1 MKKVW
6 LRVELPPLY
15 PKIPPNIKI
24 EKFEGLR
31 RHTRNQIRA
40 FIQDKPKTMPD
51 QEMGHAIIDD
61 IKTIFLDGDG
71 SGFDEMQTQS
81 LDAERLAQEEEK
93 KRLAEEEAI
102 KREQEL
108 KERQSSAEA
117 AEREKH
123 ALAAQQILES
133 LQEEEQKAQEDALRK
148 ANLVLDDNKQSQL
161 RVSDVTTFESVL
173 KTRSGEGTPLRFMS
187 VYGNSLI
194 CDKPHK
200 KTYLVKA
207 YVSQDL
213 TRSPIL
219 VMKVITVRQGTMSMS
234 GSELRHKMHA
244 SEQELKRLKDLNC
257 PYLVDFLGLMLHA
270 DPRSNGSKYD
280 VYTLFEHANG
290 GSLLDLLRMVGNLSS
305 HSARPWMIQLAEA
318 VEFYHSN
325 ALVHGF
331 IDKSKVLLFRSPS
344 GNTVVKLLANIES
357 QLPLLPRRKIVNDS
371 KKFPP
376 RWTPPEFTEGRHA
389 VATQKTD
396 VWDLGVV
403 FAEMAFGPDL
413 KANFTSLCHLLDE
426 RELSSPFKELLQS
439 IFRYDSK
446 HRPKAFDIPTFEFF
460 RLNSQFTSTSRG
472 GIGGVGEN
480 PPSPA
485 LIRPRSGSL
494 APVSSSRYAS
504 DFQEEHPLG
513 KGGFGQVVKARN
525 KFDNRVYAVK
535 KISSRSESSLQQALS
550 ETILLSRVSHP
561 YVVRYHAAWVEDT
574 FGNIDEAD
582 DSEDDSGP
590 GHTYTTR
597 SEGGRIH
604 QSSTTGGYDYMR
616 RKGIPH
622 VGREDRVSTGP
633 IDVVFEE
640 DTPTTLRATPST
652 SRKDT
657 SSDASSD
664 EDDSDGDESEESEGS
679 DGEEEDSEDDY
690 TDEEDEEAEESVR
703 RSVEAPAQIK
713 TLYIQMEYCKN
724 QTLRGLI
731 DHEGPLEKDLLWK
744 IFRQICDGLRDI
756 HSHNIIHRD
765 LKPDNIFIDDALDPR
780 IGDFGLATSGQ
791 SMPAVTASQSHDQGP
806 DFTRDIGTTYYVAPE
821 VSTSSQYTTKVD
833 MYSLGIIFFEMCYQF
848 STGMERAEILQE
860 IRKENHV
867 LPEVFNTQQKKAQGE
882 IINSLIVHNPNER
895 PTANDLLQSGRIPFH
910 LGEEELKKSVLKI
923 LDNPQ
928 TAEYQK
934 ILNTIFSHGSRSK
947 GLEGLD
953 LTWDQNDSHKWRSPS
968 EMLVYSHV
976 PDRLSAIFRRHGAL
990 QTSRKILFPSWDGYT
1005 DGAVRLLGPSGNLL
1019 QLRYDLT
1026 FPYARAI
1033 AKKIAASNKPGMLV
1047 EKTFAFGDV
1056 YRRKTVHGE
1065 PEQLKEVDFDI
1076 VTADYVD
1083 FPLKAAEVIKVLD
1096 EIIEEFPPLR
1106 NTNMCFHLNH
1116 GDILEAIMDFC
1127 NIDTAK
1133 RPAVKDAISHLH
1145 AKRSAEQ
1152 VRADLL
1158 ELGVASTSI
1167 NDLFR
1172 FDFRSSARKARE
1184 RLTAIFGPQGKRTLS
1199 PIFEGLQAILDYC
1212 ELLQVKRR
1220 IYVRPLASQNARLF
1234 RGSMLFQC
1242 VFDLKNWDVFAAG
1255 GRYDE
1260 LIRSLA
1266 GSRSADTYVAVGFNL
1281 SCTRLCRIMTGY
1293 LQLEKKPRLSLS
1305 DMPGIWRQRRCDVL
1319 VASFDDTIRLSD
1331 GVAYVAY
1338 LWANNISAELASETS
1353 SSNELF
1359 KEYEDVDHSWI
1370 IIVKHDTLKVVM
1382 MPQRDDFEMKKS
1394 KSDLVD
1400 YLRSALHQRNNQENM
1415 VTKQDNP
1422 VQLQETTRER
1432 NAKVRWIGGNAK
1444 SKRGIKRADAEDQG
1458 KCSSKS
1464 ATII

>member
-1 MKKVW
+1 MPHKHKKHRDHANTAPAAQPATSSSGLPVRNTLQECRERQELELEALRSIYLDDIEVLEVPQLAWKQNPIIAFTVCIRSEDGVKKVW
-6 LRVELPPLY
+6 LHIEFPPLY
-15 PKIPPNIKI
+15 PKIPLNVTVKR
-24 EKFEGLR
+24 FEGLR
-31 RHTRNQIRA
+31 RHTRSQIRA
-40 FIQDKPKTMPD
+40 FIHDKPKTMPD

-61 IKTIFLDGDG
+61 IKTIFLDGDS
-71 SGFDEMQTQS
+71 SGFEESQTQS

-93 KRLAEEEAI
+93 KRLAQKEAEI
-102 KREQEL
+102 KEQEL
-108 KERQSSAEA
+108 REQQDSAEA

-123 ALAAQQILES
+123 ALAAQQLLES
-133 LQEEEQKAQEDALRK
+133 LQEEEQRAQEDALRK

-173 KTRSGEGTPLRFMS
+173 KVRVDEGTALRFMS
-187 VYGNSLI
+187 VYGNTLI
-194 CDKPHK
+194 CEKPHK
-200 KTYLVKA
+200 KTYCVKA
-207 YVSQDL
+207 FVSQDL
-213 TRSPIL
+213 TQSPIL
-219 VMKVITVRQGTMSMS
+219 VMKVITVRQGAMSMS
-234 GSELRHKMHA
+234 GADLRHKMHR
-244 SEQELKRLKDLNC
+244 SEQELKRLKDLKS

-270 DPRSNGSKYD
+270 DPRSSGNKYD

-305 HSARPWMIQLAEA
+305 HSARPWMIQLTEA
-318 VEFYHSN
+318 VELYHSN
-325 ALVHGF
+325 GLIHGF
-331 IDKSKVLLFRSPS
+331 IDKSKVFLFRSPS

-357 QLPLLPRRKIVNDS
+357 HLPLLPRRKSVNDS
-371 KKFPP
+371 KKYPP
-376 RWTPPEFTEGRHA
+376 RWTAPEFTEGRHA
-389 VATQKTD
+389 VPTQRTD

-413 KANFTSLCHLLDE
+413 KANFTSLGHLVDE
-426 RELSSPFKELLQS
+426 REPSAPFRELLQS
-439 IFRYDSK
+439 MFRYDLK
-446 HRPKAFDIPTFEFF
+446 HRPKAIDIPTFEFF
-460 RLNSQFTSTSRG
+460 RLNSQFTSSSSIDVG
-472 GIGGVGEN
+472 GAGEN

-485 LIRPRSGSL
+485 LIRPRSGAL
-494 APVSSSRYAS
+494 AAVSTSRYAS
-504 DFQEEHPLG
+504 DFQEERPLG
-513 KGGFGQVVKARN
+513 KGGFGQVVRARN

-550 ETILLSRVSHP
+550 ETILLSRLNHP

-582 DSEDDSGP
+582 DSEDESGV

-604 QSSTTGGYDYMR
+604 QSNTTGGYDYIR

-622 VGREDRVSTGP
+622 LGLNDEPSAGG
-633 IDVVFEE
+633 IDIVFGE
-640 DTPTTLRATPST
+640 DTPTTSRATTST
-652 SRKDT
+652 LRQDI
-657 SSDASSD
+657 SSEASTC
-664 EDDSDGDESEESEGS
+664 EDDSDESRSDKPEESDEVSDDDDDDGDESEE
-679 DGEEEDSEDDY
+679 DSSRKD
-690 TDEEDEEAEESVR
+690 VG
-703 RSVEAPAQIK
+703 APAQIK
-713 TLYIQMEYCKN
+713 TLYIQMEYCEN
-724 QTLRGLI
+724 LTLRGLI
-731 DHEGPLEKDLLWK
+731 DNEGPLEKDLLWK

-765 LKPDNIFIDDALDPR
+765 LKPANIFIDDAFDPR

-791 SMPAVTASQSHDQGP
+791 SMPAVTPSQSRTNDEGP

-848 STGMERAEILQE
+848 STGMERAEILDE
-860 IRKENHV
+860 IRQENHV

-882 IINSLIVHNPNER
+882 IINSLISHNPDER
-895 PTANDLLQSGRIPFH
+895 PSANDLLQSGRIPFH

-923 LDNPQ
+923 LDNPH

-953 LTWDQNDSHKWRSPS
+953 LTWDQNDSHQWRSPS
-968 EMLVYSHV
+968 EMLVFSHV
-976 PDRLSAIFRRHGAL
+976 PDRLSAIFKRHGAL
-990 QTSRKILFPSWDGYT
+990 QTSRKIIFPSWDGYT

-1033 AKKIAASNKPGMLV
+1033 AKKVAASNKPGMLV

-1056 YRRKTVHGE
+1056 YRRKIVHGE

-1076 VTADYVD
+1076 VAADYVD

-1106 NTNMCFHLNH
+1106 NTNMCFHINH
-1116 GDILEAIMDFC
+1116 GDILEAIMEFC
-1127 NIDTAK
+1127 NIDSAL

-1172 FDFRSSARKARE
+1172 FDFRSSSRKARE
-1184 RLTAIFGPQGKRTLS
+1184 RLVAIFGAQGKRTLS

-1305 DMPGIWRQRRCDVL
+1305 DMPGIWRQR
-1319 VASFDDTIRLSD
+1319 
-1331 GVAYVAY
+1331 
-1338 LWANNISAELASETS
+1338 
-1353 SSNELF
+1353 
-1359 KEYEDVDHSWI
+1359 
-1370 IIVKHDTLKVVM
+1370 
-1382 MPQRDDFEMKKS
+1382 
-1394 KSDLVD
+1394 
-1400 YLRSALHQRNNQENM
+1400 
-1415 VTKQDNP
+1415 
-1422 VQLQETTRER
+1422 
-1432 NAKVRWIGGNAK
+1432 
-1444 SKRGIKRADAEDQG
+1444 
-1458 KCSSKS
+1458 
-1464 ATII
+1464 